1 MTDIDRDLLLALLL
15 DDDAPAAPVGP
26 GRRTEPGPAPLSF
39 AQRRLWFLQQ
49 YEVQS
54 PAYNSARALRI
65 RASRRERRR
74 LPPETTPI

>member
-54 PAYNSARALRI
+54 PA
-65 RASRRERRR
+65 
-74 LPPETTPI
+74 